1 MNVLSLMK
9 RRQLSDQQPRQWPL
23 CFSLAYVG
31 LGLLLCSL
39 MILLSACSSSSPD
52 GGSSSTDTTA
62 STPIATSTTAPAVSS
77 PTAVPATITLQV
89 VGCPSA
95 SVNWDAVVG
104 THANV

>member
-1 MNVLSLMK
+1 LLQPTAISFRVPCKAHPGRAPQNTERFCDSLY
-9 RRQLSDQQPRQWPL
+9 LV
-23 CFSLAYVG
+23 YVG

-39 MILLSACSSSSPD
+39 MMLLSACSSSSYPD

-89 VGCPSA
+89 VGCPS
-95 SVNWDAVVG
+95 
-104 THANV
+104 